1 MSDENL
7 IAYLLYLVAGMVA
20 FVLIRV
26 WKIPTIEAK
35 LDNVTRETDM
45 NREKIHSINNTL
57 FHHETRIQLLEK
69 SEKEDPKSPPA
80 SSGSSR

>member
-35 LDNVTRETDM
+35 LDYVTRETDM
-45 NREKIHSINNTL
+45 NRE
-57 FHHETRIQLLEK
+57 
-69 SEKEDPKSPPA
+69 
-80 SSGSSR
+80 